1 MNEASE
7 AEMARIE
14 TTAAETGGGAAVL
27 TRRAPVL
34 AVRLGRGRTG
44 GTTFLDWTIQRAR
57 SQGREVIVADGDRR
71 NADLAALYPGQ
82 AMQPPSDDTGDVK
95 EWISA
100 VLVRMIESGQSVA
113 LDLGGGDRVLPEY
126 GRDLALVDFCQEA
139 GAQPLAL
146 CFLGPDTADLE
157 HVLTIVRAGYFR
169 PQQMLLVLN
178 ENLVPSHKSPA
189 AAFETIV
196 ARAEFAELVS
206 TGAQPIYLPTLPCM
220 DRIRQAGVGFYS
232 TDKGLDPVR
241 AFMVRRWV
249 ARLESEV
256 SKAGAAEWLP

>member
-1 MNEASE
+1 
-7 AEMARIE
+7 MARIE
-14 TTAAETGGGAAVL
+14 RTESGTAGVAAL
-27 TRRAPVL
+27 TKRTPVL

-44 GTTFLDWTIQRAR
+44 GTTFLDWLIQRAR
-57 SQGREVIVADGDRR
+57 NQGREVIVADGDRR

-95 EWISA
+95 EWITS
-100 VLVRMIESGQSVA
+100 VLIRMAETEQSVA
-113 LDLGGGDRVLPEY
+113 LDLGGGDRVLGEY
-126 GRDLALVDFCQEA
+126 GRDLALVEFCQET

-146 CFLGPDTADLE
+146 CFMGPDAADLE

-169 PQQMLLVLN
+169 PGRMILVLN

-189 AAFETIV
+189 AAFEPIV

-206 TGAQPIYLPTLPCM
+206 AGAQPVYLPTLPCM
-220 DRIRQAGVGFYS
+220 DRIRQASLGFYS
-232 TDKGLDPVR
+232 SDKGLDPVR

-256 SKAGAAEWLP
+256 AKAGATEWLP